1 MGVIRPIP
9 SPVTALAR
17 YRWVREEASRV
28 TSQPRIR
35 GTQERITARRLP
47 HLEIRNFLIILN
59 IQTFISYIR
68 GFLVETAVMTNFQQ
82 ILCFNLTEF
91 NPYFLLSNFP

>member
-1 MGVIRPIP
+1 MRPIP

-35 GTQERITARRLP
+35 GTQEMITAMRLP
-47 HLEIRNFLIILN
+47 HLEIGNVIIVR
-59 IQTFISYIR
+59 QDS
-68 GFLVETAVMTNFQQ
+68 
-82 ILCFNLTEF
+82 
-91 NPYFLLSNFP
+91 

>member
-1 MGVIRPIP
+1 MGVMRPIP

-35 GTQERITARRLP
+35 GTQEMITARRLP
-47 HLEIRNFLIILN
+47 HLVIGNVIIVR
-59 IQTFISYIR
+59 QDS
-68 GFLVETAVMTNFQQ
+68 
-82 ILCFNLTEF
+82 
-91 NPYFLLSNFP
+91 